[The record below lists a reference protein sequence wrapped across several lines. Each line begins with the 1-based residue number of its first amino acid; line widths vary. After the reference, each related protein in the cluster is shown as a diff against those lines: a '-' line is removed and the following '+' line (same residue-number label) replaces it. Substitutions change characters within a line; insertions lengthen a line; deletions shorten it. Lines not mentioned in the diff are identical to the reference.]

1 MMRGSAYSY
10 LVVGAIALGS
20 WWLASTDSHHTTRAA
35 ANPPA
40 PGYYFEDAR
49 LTETDA
55 AGQTILTLHTR
66 HAEQDVQSR
75 SIRLRDIAVDYHS
88 APDAEW
94 HLQADSGSM
103 PVGADI
109 LTLRG
114 HVELRAIGTRNAGAV
129 VHTDRLSLDRT
140 HHIAYTEDDALIDW
154 PPHQISARGFNF
166 DLTRRTLA
174 LEHSVHGTF
183 HR

>member
-1 MMRGSAYSY
+1 MRGSAASY
-10 LVVGAIALGS
+10 VVVGAVALAS
-20 WWLASTDSHHTTRAA
+20 WWLASHESHPRTQAA
-35 ANPPA
+35 SNPPA

-55 AGQTILTLHTR
+55 AGQTILKLHTR

-75 SIRLRDIAVDYHS
+75 SIRVRDIAVDYHS

-103 PVGADI
+103 PVGADV

-114 HVELRAIGTRNAGAV
+114 HVELRSIGARNAGAV

-140 HHIAYTEDDALIDW
+140 HHIASTEDAALIDW
-154 PPHQISARGFNF
+154 PPHQISARGFNL

-183 HR
+183 NR